1 MEKVYE
7 IQRIKQV
14 IQEVEGGEQYIVR
27 SPEDGAKI
35 ASKFIGDDDREVVRP

>member
-14 IQEVEGGEQYIVR
+14 IQEVEGGEQYMQKVGFLFSDI
-27 SPEDGAKI
+27 
-35 ASKFIGDDDREVVRP
+35 FNVVIPIS

>member
-14 IQEVEGGEQYIVR
+14 IQGIEGGERYNTGCL
-27 SPEDGAKI
+27 EDCTQQWVKEYVT
-35 ASKFIGDDDREVVRP
+35 KND